1 MLQVHMEGCPMA
13 VRNVQDV
20 MLAAVAV
27 SGMKSAD
34 APESNAGEAAAQQ
47 GNTPAQLK
55 PVTANASLQNKD
67 NEQDAQDGKEQHE
80 PLTEEQTAFIT
91 EQLNEIMRNIN
102 VDLQFQYHKE
112 VNFMSV
118 RMLDKK
124 TGEVLREVP
133 PEAMVEHMI
142 TVHDWIG
149 AFLDKTA

>member
-1 MLQVHMEGCPMA
+1 MA

-20 MLAAVAV
+20 MLAAFAV
-27 SGMKSAD
+27 SGMKSTD
-34 APESNAGEAAAQQ
+34 AAETNAGESAAAEVNFARQ
-47 GNTPAQLK
+47 K
-55 PVTANASLQNKD
+55 PMSATASLQDKD
-67 NEQDAQDGKEQHE
+67 KEQDLQGKQDSHD
-80 PLTEEQTAFIT
+80 PLNEEQTAFIT

-142 TVHDWIG
+142 KVHDWIG

>member
-1 MLQVHMEGCPMA
+1 MTVGS
-13 VRNVQDV
+13 VQDV

-27 SGMKSAD
+27 SSMDGYDAPQPNAAESSVQDSPQQTAMNETSAAD
-34 APESNAGEAAAQQ
+34 AAQKQ
-47 GNTPAQLK
+47 
-55 PVTANASLQNKD
+55 
-67 NEQDAQDGKEQHE
+67 EQDARRHKRSDE
-80 PLTEEQTAFIT
+80 PLTEEQTSFIT
-91 EQLNEIMRNIN
+91 EQLNEIMRNIDVN
-102 VDLQFQYHKE
+102 LQFQYHKE

-142 TVHDWIG
+142 KVHDWIG

>member
-1 MLQVHMEGCPMA
+1 MA
-13 VRNVQDV
+13 VRSVQDV

-27 SGMKSAD
+27 SGMKGEYDTPVQS
-34 APESNAGEAAAQQ
+34 APEASVQEADTPQTADVSAARTDQER
-47 GNTPAQLK
+47 GASAQEEK
-55 PVTANASLQNKD
+55 AH
-67 NEQDAQDGKEQHE
+67 HE
-80 PLTEEQTAFIT
+80 PLTEEQTAYIT

-142 TVHDWIG
+142 KVHDWIG

>member
-1 MLQVHMEGCPMA
+1 MA
-13 VRNVQDV
+13 VKNVQDV

-27 SGMKSAD
+27 SGMKGAD
-34 APESNAGEAAAQQ
+34 TSVQSAPETAAPDAAIVRRMDAAAVK
-47 GNTPAQLK
+47 GAQDEEQK
-55 PVTANASLQNKD
+55 FDP
-67 NEQDAQDGKEQHE
+67 EQDSQHE
-80 PLTEEQTAFIT
+80 PLSEEQTAFIT

-142 TVHDWIG
+142 KVHDWIG
-149 AFLDKTA
+149 AFLDRTA

>member
-1 MLQVHMEGCPMA
+1 MA
-13 VRNVQDV
+13 VKNVQDV

-27 SGMKSAD
+27 SGMKGAD
-34 APESNAGEAAAQQ
+34 TSVQSAPETAAKDATAAQRMDAAAVK
-47 GNTPAQLK
+47 GAQDEE
-55 PVTANASLQNKD
+55 QNFD
-67 NEQDAQDGKEQHE
+67 LEQDSQHD
-80 PLTEEQTAFIT
+80 PLSEEQTAFIT

-142 TVHDWIG
+142 KVHDWIG
-149 AFLDKTA
+149 AFLDRTA

>member
-1 MLQVHMEGCPMA
+1 MTVK
-13 VRNVQDV
+13 NVQDV

-27 SGMKSAD
+27 SGMKGTDTSVQS
-34 APESNAGEAAAQQ
+34 APETAAKDATAAQRMDAAAVK
-47 GNTPAQLK
+47 GAQDEE
-55 PVTANASLQNKD
+55 QNFD
-67 NEQDAQDGKEQHE
+67 LEQDSQHD
-80 PLTEEQTAFIT
+80 PLSEEQTAFIT

-142 TVHDWIG
+142 KVHDWIG
-149 AFLDKTA
+149 AFLDRTA

>member
-1 MLQVHMEGCPMA
+1 MA
-13 VRNVQDV
+13 VKNVQVV

-27 SGMKSAD
+27 SGMKGTDTSVQS
-34 APESNAGEAAAQQ
+34 APETAAKDATAAQRMDAAAVK
-47 GNTPAQLK
+47 G
-55 PVTANASLQNKD
+55 
-67 NEQDAQDGKEQHE
+67 AQDEEQNFDLEQESQHD
-80 PLTEEQTAFIT
+80 PLSEEQTAFIT

-142 TVHDWIG
+142 KVHDWIG
-149 AFLDKTA
+149 AFLDRTA

>member
-1 MLQVHMEGCPMA
+1 MA
-13 VRNVQDV
+13 VKNVQDV

-27 SGMKSAD
+27 SGMKGTDTSVQS
-34 APESNAGEAAAQQ
+34 APETAATDATAARRMDAAAVK
-47 GNTPAQLK
+47 GAQDEE
-55 PVTANASLQNKD
+55 QNFD
-67 NEQDAQDGKEQHE
+67 LEQDSQHD
-80 PLTEEQTAFIT
+80 PLSEEQTAFIT

-142 TVHDWIG
+142 KVHDWIG
-149 AFLDKTA
+149 AFLDRTA

>member
-1 MLQVHMEGCPMA
+1 MA
-13 VRNVQDV
+13 VRSVQDV

-27 SGMKSAD
+27 SGMKGEYDTPVQS
-34 APESNAGEAAAQQ
+34 APEVSVQEADTLQ
-47 GNTPAQLK
+47 
-55 PVTANASLQNKD
+55 TADITVARADQ
-67 NEQDAQDGKEQHE
+67 EQDASEQGGQGHHE
-80 PLTEEQTAFIT
+80 PLSEEQTAVIT

-142 TVHDWIG
+142 KVHDWIG

>member
-1 MLQVHMEGCPMA
+1 MA
-13 VRNVQDV
+13 VKNVQDV

-27 SGMKSAD
+27 SGMKGTDTSVQS
-34 APESNAGEAAAQQ
+34 APETAAKDATAAQRMDAAAVK
-47 GNTPAQLK
+47 G
-55 PVTANASLQNKD
+55 
-67 NEQDAQDGKEQHE
+67 AQDEEQNFDLAQDSQHD
-80 PLTEEQTAFIT
+80 PLSEEQTAFIT

-142 TVHDWIG
+142 KVHDWIG
-149 AFLDKTA
+149 AFLDRTA

>member
-1 MLQVHMEGCPMA
+1 MA
-13 VRNVQDV
+13 VKNVQDV

-27 SGMKSAD
+27 SGMKGTDTSVQS
-34 APESNAGEAAAQQ
+34 APETAAKDATAAQRMDAAAVK
-47 GNTPAQLK
+47 G
-55 PVTANASLQNKD
+55 
-67 NEQDAQDGKEQHE
+67 AQDEEQNFDLEQESQHD
-80 PLTEEQTAFIT
+80 PLSEEQTAFIT

-142 TVHDWIG
+142 KVHDWIG
-149 AFLDKTA
+149 AFLDRTA

>member
-1 MLQVHMEGCPMA
+1 MTVK
-13 VRNVQDV
+13 NVQDV

-27 SGMKSAD
+27 SGMKGTDVPD
-34 APESNAGEAAAQQ
+34 ANTPEVPSLVTGAAPAEEVAAA
-47 GNTPAQLK
+47 NAQE
-55 PVTANASLQNKD
+55 
-67 NEQDAQDGKEQHE
+67 EQWAEEQAQTQHE
-80 PLTEEQTAFIT
+80 PLSEEQTAFIT

-133 PEAMVEHMI
+133 PEAMVKHMI
-142 TVHDWIG
+142 KVHDWIG

>member
-1 MLQVHMEGCPMA
+1 MA
-13 VRNVQDV
+13 VKNVQDV

-27 SGMKSAD
+27 SGMKGAD
-34 APESNAGEAAAQQ
+34 APVQGAPETAAPDAAIAQRIDASVVK
-47 GNTPAQLK
+47 GAQDEEQKFEL
-55 PVTANASLQNKD
+55 
-67 NEQDAQDGKEQHE
+67 EQDSQHE
-80 PLTEEQTAFIT
+80 PLSEEQTAFIT

-142 TVHDWIG
+142 KVHDWIG

>member
-1 MLQVHMEGCPMA
+1 MA
-13 VRNVQDV
+13 VRSVQDV

-27 SGMKSAD
+27 SGMKGEYDTPVQS
-34 APESNAGEAAAQQ
+34 APEASVQEADTPQTADVSAACTDQERGVSAQ
-47 GNTPAQLK
+47 EEPAH
-55 PVTANASLQNKD
+55 
-67 NEQDAQDGKEQHE
+67 HE
-80 PLTEEQTAFIT
+80 PLTEEQTAYIT

-142 TVHDWIG
+142 KVHDWIG

>member
-1 MLQVHMEGCPMA
+1 MA
-13 VRNVQDV
+13 VKNVQDV

-27 SGMKSAD
+27 SGMKGAD
-34 APESNAGEAAAQQ
+34 TSVQSAPETAAKDATAAQRMDVAAVK
-47 GNTPAQLK
+47 GAQDEE
-55 PVTANASLQNKD
+55 QNFD
-67 NEQDAQDGKEQHE
+67 LEQDSQHD
-80 PLTEEQTAFIT
+80 PLSEEQTAFIT

-142 TVHDWIG
+142 KVHDWIG
-149 AFLDKTA
+149 AFLDRTA

>member
-1 MLQVHMEGCPMA
+1 MTVK
-13 VRNVQDV
+13 NVQDV

-27 SGMKSAD
+27 SGMKGTDIPDAKTPEVPSLVTGAAPAEEVAAAN
-34 APESNAGEAAAQQ
+34 APEEQWAEEQAQ
-47 GNTPAQLK
+47 T
-55 PVTANASLQNKD
+55 
-67 NEQDAQDGKEQHE
+67 QHE
-80 PLTEEQTAFIT
+80 PLSEEQTAFIT

-142 TVHDWIG
+142 KVHDWIG

>member
-1 MLQVHMEGCPMA
+1 MA

-27 SGMKSAD
+27 SGMKGTNVPTD
-34 APESNAGEAAAQQ
+34 VNAGESVAQEAAPLQQ
-47 GNTPAQLK
+47 NPAAVSA
-55 PVTANASLQNKD
+55 PLQD
-67 NEQDAQDGKEQHE
+67 KEAEKKLYGEHE
-80 PLTEEQTAFIT
+80 PLSEEQTAFIT

-142 TVHDWIG
+142 KVHDWIG

>member
-1 MLQVHMEGCPMA
+1 MTVK
-13 VRNVQDV
+13 NVQDV

-27 SGMKSAD
+27 SGMKGTD
-34 APESNAGEAAAQQ
+34 VPEANVSELPTQAMGQAAVKGTAAA
-47 GNTPAQLK
+47 N
-55 PVTANASLQNKD
+55 TANEKGK
-67 NEQDAQDGKEQHE
+67 DAQDEQMQHE
-80 PLTEEQTAFIT
+80 PLTEEQTAFIA

-142 TVHDWIG
+142 KVHDWIG

>member
-1 MLQVHMEGCPMA
+1 MTVK
-13 VRNVQDV
+13 NVQDV

-27 SGMKSAD
+27 SGMKGTDVPDANTPEVPSLVTGAAPAEEVAAAN
-34 APESNAGEAAAQQ
+34 APEEQWAEEQAQ
-47 GNTPAQLK
+47 T
-55 PVTANASLQNKD
+55 
-67 NEQDAQDGKEQHE
+67 QHE
-80 PLTEEQTAFIT
+80 PLSEEQTAFIT

-102 VDLQFQYHKE
+102 VNLQFQYHKE

-142 TVHDWIG
+142 KVHDWIG

>member
-1 MLQVHMEGCPMA
+1 MTVK
-13 VRNVQDV
+13 NVQDV

-27 SGMKSAD
+27 SGMKGADTPSASASEAPAQEVSQAQPVDTFAAAED
-34 APESNAGEAAAQQ
+34 AKAQDEAAA
-47 GNTPAQLK
+47 
-55 PVTANASLQNKD
+55 
-67 NEQDAQDGKEQHE
+67 EQKEQHE
-80 PLTEEQTAFIT
+80 PLSEEQTAYIT

-142 TVHDWIG
+142 KVHDWIG

>member
-1 MLQVHMEGCPMA
+1 MA
-13 VRNVQDV
+13 VRSVQDV

-27 SGMKSAD
+27 SGMKGEYDTPVQS
-34 APESNAGEAAAQQ
+34 APEASVQEADTPQTADVSAARTDQERGVSAQ
-47 GNTPAQLK
+47 EEPAH
-55 PVTANASLQNKD
+55 
-67 NEQDAQDGKEQHE
+67 HE
-80 PLTEEQTAFIT
+80 PLTEEQTAYIT

-124 TGEVLREVP
+124 TGEVLREIP

-142 TVHDWIG
+142 KVHDWIG

>member
-1 MLQVHMEGCPMA
+1 MTVGS
-13 VRNVQDV
+13 VQDV

-27 SGMKSAD
+27 SSMDGYD
-34 APESNAGEAAAQQ
+34 APQPNAAESSVQDSPQQTAMNAAQKQ
-47 GNTPAQLK
+47 
-55 PVTANASLQNKD
+55 
-67 NEQDAQDGKEQHE
+67 EQDSRAQAQHE
-80 PLTEEQTAFIT
+80 PLTEEQTSFIT
-91 EQLNEIMRNIN
+91 EQLNEIMRNIDVN
-102 VDLQFQYHKE
+102 LQFQYHKE

-142 TVHDWIG
+142 KVHDWIG